1 MHIWKIHLKVFV
13 VEVCACAYNQKC
25 YGDTLSMGVLQK
37 NAEIMFLLLTLK
49 LVKHLSNMQQK
60 KTQKMSRIVIVS
72 ELWVDISKTNSSV
85 LSKLKIRA
93 RCSRIFRLD

>member
-1 MHIWKIHLKVFV
+1 MHISKIHLKVFV

-25 YGDTLSMGVLQK
+25 YGDTLQK
-37 NAEIMFLLLTLK
+37 NAEIMFLLFTLK
-49 LVKHLSNMQQK
+49 FVKHLSNMQQK
-60 KTQKMSRIVIVS
+60 KDAEDEPYFLVS